1 MNQFPERGD
10 EASALSDRAPSAPLH
25 IGLDERYERLQMIG
39 WWDQSRIHAARV
51 MVVGAGAL
59 GNEVIKNL
67 ALLGTG
73 LVVVI
78 DFDQIEASNLSRSVL
93 FRDADCGRTKAEAA
107 AAMARQINPDCRAVP
122 VVGRIPD
129 DTGLGLIEAMD
140 LVIGC
145 VDNREARLW
154 INRLCWRAGKPWI
167 DGGIQEISGV
177 AKVFAPP
184 GHPAHAPGSGCYE
197 CTMTDNDYRLIQL
210 RYSCPLLS
218 REELQQ
224 GRVPTAPTIASIIGG
239 LQVQEAL
246 KLLHGLPSA
255 AGSGLVFNG
264 AANRFYQTAYP
275 SREDCLSHERVEQVV
290 GLDRS
295 VKSTTARELLR
306 IALQNEPHATATESP
321 RPALLPSNPAA
332 SEHPASSPS
341 LQLDRDFVLALHCG
355 TCGTETAVNQ
365 PVSRV
370 SAKSAVCPQCNG
382 DRRPELIHEVGFD
395 SPAIDFSLA
404 ALGVPAWDVAR
415 VRRGPARH
423 VWFRFDADRPE
434 WLPGS
439 PAGEA
444 AE

>member
-1 MNQFPERGD
+1 
-10 EASALSDRAPSAPLH
+10 
-25 IGLDERYERLQMIG
+25 MIG
-39 WWDQSRIHAARV
+39 WWDQSRIRAARV

-73 LVVVI
+73 LVVVV
-78 DFDQIEASNLSRSVL
+78 DFDAIEASNLSRSVL

-107 AAMARQINPDCRAVP
+107 AAMASQINPDCRAVP

-154 INRLCWRAGKPWI
+154 INRHCWRAGKPWI

-295 VKSTTARELLR
+295 VKSTSARELLK
-306 IALQNEPHATATESP
+306 IALQQF
-321 RPALLPSNPAA
+321 
-332 SEHPASSPS
+332 SSPTDPADS
-341 LQLDRDFVLALHCG
+341 GPVLQLDRDFVLALHCG
-355 TCGTETAVNQ
+355 TCGTEAAVNQ

-370 SAKSAVCPQCNG
+370 SAKSAVCPQCHG

-395 SPAIDFSLA
+395 SPACDHPLA
-404 ALGVPAWDVAR
+404 ALGVPAWDVVR
-415 VRRGPARH
+415 VRRGPANH
-423 VWFRFDADRPE
+423 AWFRFDADRPE
-434 WLPGS
+434 WLPVVTKLPLCQSNVAHSSALRSGPDS
-439 PAGEA
+439 S
-444 AE
+444 AETPQ